1 MTDDAP
7 EGMPGEPAAV
17 LAIDAGNSKTD
28 VALVGADGSMQ
39 ARARGGSFRPDRVG
53 ADAAVA
59 GLAPLV
65 ERVRAEAGLA
75 GTGVV
80 ARMVAACLANADLP
94 VEHESL
100 EAAIGAHGWAPSIEV
115 FNDTFA
121 LLRAGLDEPRGVAV
135 VCGAGINC
143 AGLLPDGRTARF
155 AAVGHISG
163 DWGGG
168 GNLWQEAMWWAA
180 RAVDGRGPTT
190 ALSDALPGHAGLDDM
205 EALISAVHLG
215 ALSEADCMGL
225 TPVLFEVAAGGDPVA
240 GDLVRR
246 QADEVVALA
255 VAAMRRLG
263 VLGEPIPVVLGGGVL
278 TAGHPQLMDEIHRL
292 LAERAP
298 LATASVVRT
307 PPVVGAALLG
317 LDRLGVPSEA
327 RERLRRTMTSSPSP
341 AAG

>member
-1 MTDDAP
+1 
-7 EGMPGEPAAV
+7 
-17 LAIDAGNSKTD
+17 
-28 VALVGADGSMQ
+28 
-39 ARARGGSFRPDRVG
+39 
-53 ADAAVA
+53 
-59 GLAPLV
+59 
-65 ERVRAEAGLA
+65 
-75 GTGVV
+75 V
-80 ARMVAACLANADLP
+80 ARRVAACLANADLP
-94 VEHESL
+94 AEHEAL
-100 EAAIGAHGWAPSIEV
+100 EAAIAARAWAGSIEV

-180 RAVDGRGPTT
+180 RAVDGRGPAT
-190 ALSDALPGHAGLDDM
+190 ALSDALPRHAGLDNM

-215 ALSEADCMGL
+215 VLSESDCMGL
-225 TPVLFEVAAGGDPVA
+225 TPVLFEIAAGGDRVA
-240 GDLVRR
+240 RDLVLR
-246 QADEVVALA
+246 QAEEVVALA

-278 TAGHPQLMDEIHRL
+278 TAEHPQLMDEIHRL
-292 LAERAP
+292 LGERAP
-298 LATASVVRT
+298 LATWTVVRT

-317 LDRLGVPSEA
+317 LDRLGAPPAA
-327 RERLRRTMTSSPSP
+327 RARLRESYTTTPTP
-341 AAG
+341 T